1 MAANI
6 LLETG
11 PDILLAENGDTLRRE
26 EAFFATLTGSAMA
39 GFTEAGAEAGGETII
54 ITLTEGA
61 QWLPE

>member
-11 PDILLAENGDTLRRE
+11 VDKLLAENGDTLRRE
-26 EAFFATLTGSAMA
+26 ETHFATLTGSATSEMS
-39 GFTEAGAEAGGETII
+39 EAGAVAGGETII

-61 QWLPE
+61 QWVVS